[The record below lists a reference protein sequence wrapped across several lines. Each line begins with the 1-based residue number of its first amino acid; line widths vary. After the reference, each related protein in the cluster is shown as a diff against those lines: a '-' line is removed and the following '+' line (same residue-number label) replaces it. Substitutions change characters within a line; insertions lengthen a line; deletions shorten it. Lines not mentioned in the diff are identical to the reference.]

1 MKKTVSMMLAIIIAA
16 VAICTLA
23 TSAFAQNTSTTS
35 NINLGI
41 PDDDR
46 LNETTAAPTTT
57 KAPTTTAAPTTAAP
71 TTTAPATAAPATTA
85 ESTTEATTA
94 GTTVLQDIVG
104 TLAPGQ
110 TAYEGQENDII
121 TTTKPA
127 TTKKPAAN
135 VSTIP
140 STGSSTMAPVI
151 ALFALASIGT
161 AVVVKSKKEN

>member
-1 MKKTVSMMLAIIIAA
+1 MKKTVSMLLAIIVAA

-23 TSAFAQNTSTTS
+23 TSAFAQSTDTTTD
-35 NINLGI
+35 INLGI

-46 LNETTAAPTTT
+46 LNETTTTTTTKVVTTTTTTAPTTT
-57 KAPTTTAAPTTAAP
+57 
-71 TTTAPATAAPATTA
+71 TTTAPATTAEATTA
-85 ESTTEATTA
+85 EATTEATTA

-121 TTTKPA
+121 TTAKPA